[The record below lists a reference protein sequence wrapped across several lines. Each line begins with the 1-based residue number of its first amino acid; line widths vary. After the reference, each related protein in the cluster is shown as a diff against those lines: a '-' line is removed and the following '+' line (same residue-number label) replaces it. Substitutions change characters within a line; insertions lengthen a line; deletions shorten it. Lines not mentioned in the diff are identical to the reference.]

1 MRIVCISDTHSL
13 HNGMLYNIPEGDI
26 LIHSGDCTNVG
37 KEVDVR
43 DFVNWFQNIPGFNYK
58 IFIAGNHDFAFE
70 REPTWLNLYIDTD
83 VLLEHNVTY
92 LEDTGIEIVSSEF
105 SRPIKIYGSP
115 WQPEFFDWAFNL
127 PRNGDALKSRW
138 DDIPNDTD
146 ILITHGPPHGIRD
159 FTPSNLQVGCELLRE
174 RVDVLKPLLHVFG
187 HIHGAYGLVEINGT
201 VFANASTC
209 TERYQPI
216 NKPLVF
222 DLTENDGIFTINY
235 IDEEN

>member
-1 MRIVCISDTHSL
+1 
-13 HNGMLYNIPEGDI
+13 MLYNIPEGDI

-127 PRNGDALKSRW
+127 PRNGDVLKSRW

-159 FTPSNLQVGCELLRE
+159 FTPNNLQVGCELLRE

-201 VFANASTC
+201 VFVNASTC